1 MHALIQ
7 GVILGVLTGG
17 VYALMASGQTLI
29 FGIMKVVNLAQGA
42 MVVLA
47 AYLSYTLFT
56 QFGIDPLLSIPI
68 TTVVMFVLGVVIQ
81 LAFLRPLKPEDI
93 GQLSLLVTFAVALLL
108 EGIMGVLFNTTHRS
122 INTSY
127 ADSSW
132 TIAGYQVTV
141 VGVYAF
147 ALSLGALAL
156 LFLLLNRTGFGRAV
170 RATVQNPVSARL
182 LGVDTGRISALGF
195 GLGAATAAAAGS
207 VYGLLFP
214 FNPSSHYDLISKL
227 LSIVVLGGLG
237 SISGSVVAA
246 IIVSTASA
254 VVASTI
260 TPIWSEFT
268 FFVILLAVL
277 LVRPRGLF
285 GAGGAAQG
293 ISLLRC
299 ARRSAPARAGA
310 LGSQPADLH
319 AHVRG
324 AGKLVE
330 PGRRFRRLP
339 VAGPRRV
346 LRHRRLRPWN
356 LVPASLGD
364 QRLGALRRPAG
375 GGRCGRG
382 ARSPSGPDRDAD
394 PRRRLCHRHHH
405 AAVRRADAGVQP
417 SRSHRRS
424 AGAGAA
430 HPPVRPRHLRMAVL
444 LRDARAPAGGHGH
457 HLRIDAQ
464 QARSLTGGGARRR
477 GQGTWHR
484 RARHRHQGGGVRRQ
498 RGHRGHG
505 GRRLGLLRELHLP

>member
-214 FNPSSHYDLISKL
+214 FNPGSHYDLISKL

-246 IIVSTASA
+246 IIVSTSSA

-260 TPIWSEFT
+260 SPIWSEFT

-285 GAGGAAQG
+285 GAVERG
-293 ISLLRC
+293 SL
-299 ARRSAPARAGA
+299 
-310 LGSQPADLH
+310 
-319 AHVRG
+319 
-324 AGKLVE
+324 
-330 PGRRFRRLP
+330 
-339 VAGPRRV
+339 
-346 LRHRRLRPWN
+346 
-356 LVPASLGD
+356 
-364 QRLGALRRPAG
+364 
-375 GGRCGRG
+375 
-382 ARSPSGPDRDAD
+382 
-394 PRRRLCHRHHH
+394 
-405 AAVRRADAGVQP
+405 
-417 SRSHRRS
+417 
-424 AGAGAA
+424 
-430 HPPVRPRHLRMAVL
+430 
-444 LRDARAPAGGHGH
+444 
-457 HLRIDAQ
+457 
-464 QARSLTGGGARRR
+464 
-477 GQGTWHR
+477 
-484 RARHRHQGGGVRRQ
+484 
-498 RGHRGHG
+498 
-505 GRRLGLLRELHLP
+505 